1 VKASNRI
8 TGRNIAAIISVL
20 AIICVACYVFGCI
33 GGDTPEPPEQQ
44 PSAPSAPWVPPE
56 RAYIKSVAAS
66 KLKLGVPSEAAI
78 TIFNN
83 GSETVTK
90 EKIVMTATAVKM
102 DDWKVNLAMK
112 KMSAEDKTETYTIEF
127 NEQIKSGELCTLC
140 AEFDLPAKV
149 ETKIGKV
156 SIAGTYHAVIG
167 AYADDTLIG
176 TRTMDLHL
184 KA

>member
-1 VKASNRI
+1 MKASNRI
-8 TGRNIAAIISVL
+8 TGRNIAAIIIAF
-20 AIICVACYVFGCI
+20 AIICVVCCVFGCI
-33 GGDTPEPPEQQ
+33 GDDKPEPPEQK
-44 PSAPSAPWVPPE
+44 PSAPSKPEVPPE
-56 RAYIKSVAAS
+56 RAYIKSVDAS

-90 EKIVMTATAVKM
+90 ERIVMTATAVKM

-112 KMSAEDKTETYTIEF
+112 KMSAEERTETYMIDFDERIEG
-127 NEQIKSGELCTLC
+127 GESCTLC
-140 AEFDLPAKV
+140 AEFDLPAKA
-149 ETKIGKV
+149 ETKYGKF
-156 SIAGTYHAVIG
+156 SIAGMYHTVIEV
-167 AYADDTLIG
+167 YADDTLIG